1 MDSFSFLERHVHG
14 WKRAGLGRRRT
25 EKGRNSWQKE
35 KFSIESRMRK
45 TRTCCL
51 MREKSHRRHGWRR
64 PPSRQFARGLL
75 SPRMPR
81 TLFGAARR
89 TIPSGTRRLRTGR
102 MTHQLQPARC
112 GSTTLPPPTQSS
124 TRRARRTSR
133 LTPPAWRASSS
144 TLAAPT
150 RSPAARSRWRSSI
163 RTAATSRS
171 TTP

>member
-14 WKRAGLGRRRT
+14 WKRAVLGRRRT
-25 EKGRNSWQKE
+25 EKGRNPWQKE
-35 KFSIESRMRK
+35 KLSMEIRMRE
-45 TRTCCL
+45 TRTCGL
-51 MREKSHRRHGWRR
+51 IRGKSHRRHGWRR
-64 PPSRQFARGLL
+64 PPSWQFAWALL
-75 SPRMPR
+75 SPYTPR
-81 TLFGAARR
+81 TSFGAARR

-112 GSTTLPPPTQSS
+112 GSTLPPPTQSS

-150 RSPAARSRWRSSI
+150 RSPAARSRWRSST